1 MTNALLGAGNSQY
14 IDHAFMNKL
23 VAVNDNLEA
32 VAVAVSLCSCR
43 RLGLDHNPL
52 LVCLV
57 AVAGRIWE
65 CMHFI

>member
-1 MTNALLGAGNSQY
+1 MMETLLRAANSQF
-14 IDHAFMNKL
+14 IDPAFMNKL
-23 VAVNDNLEA
+23 AAVNDNLEA